1 MLEVQIYK
9 KLAEFDLDVSF
20 QVNDNI
26 LGLMGASGSGKS
38 MTLKCIAG
46 IETPDQGRIV
56 LNDRVLFDSEKK
68 INVPIQ
74 KRNVGYMFQS
84 YALFPNMDV
93 YENISVGLRARKV
106 KDVDIVVRKV
116 MKQFQISELA
126 SRYPKQLSGGQRQ
139 RLSIARAIVRKPEI
153 YIFDDSFSA
162 LDFKTDAKLRE
173 ALAASCKETKSTVLL
188 VAQRISSILHADQ
201 IIVLDEGKM
210 VGKGTHAELM
220 ESCDVYQQIASSQLT
235 KEELANV

>member
-84 YALFPNMDV
+84 YALFPNMNV

-106 KDVDIVVRKV
+106 KDVDIVAQKV

-126 SRYPKQLSGGQRQ
+126 SRYSKQLSGGQRQ
-139 RLSIARAIVRKPEI
+139 RVALARLMAYEPDVLLLDEP
-153 YIFDDSFSA
+153 FSA
-162 LDFKTDAKLRE
+162 LDEDLKEDLLRE
-173 ALAASCKETKSTVLL
+173 LKSELQISKPVIFVSHNKEEVNELCDFKYKIK
-188 VAQRISSILHADQ
+188 QGEI
-201 IIVLDEGKM
+201 
-210 VGKGTHAELM
+210 VGKT
-220 ESCDVYQQIASSQLT
+220 V
-235 KEELANV
+235 

>member
-20 QVNDNI
+20 QVDDNI

-56 LNDRVLFDSEKK
+56 LNNRVLFDSEKK

-84 YALFPNMDV
+84 YALFTNMNV

-106 KDVDIVVRKV
+106 KDVDIVVQKV
-116 MKQFQISELA
+116 MQQFQIFELA

-139 RLSIARAIVRKPEI
+139 RVALARLMAYEPDVLLLDEP
-153 YIFDDSFSA
+153 FSA
-162 LDFKTDAKLRE
+162 LDEDLKKDLLQE
-173 ALAASCKETKSTVLL
+173 LKSEL
-188 VAQRISSILHADQ
+188 QISKPVIFVSHD
-201 IIVLDEGKM
+201 
-210 VGKGTHAELM
+210 
-220 ESCDVYQQIASSQLT
+220 
-235 KEELANV
+235 KEEVNYLCDLKYKIKQGEII

>member
-20 QVNDNI
+20 QVNDSI

-84 YALFPNMDV
+84 YALFPNMNV

-106 KDVDIVVRKV
+106 KDVDIVAQKV

-126 SRYPKQLSGGQRQ
+126 SRYSKQLSGGQRQ
-139 RLSIARAIVRKPEI
+139 RVALARLMAYEPDVLLLDEP
-153 YIFDDSFSA
+153 FSA
-162 LDFKTDAKLRE
+162 LDEDLKEDLLRE
-173 ALAASCKETKSTVLL
+173 LKSEL
-188 VAQRISSILHADQ
+188 QISKPVIFVSHN
-201 IIVLDEGKM
+201 
-210 VGKGTHAELM
+210 
-220 ESCDVYQQIASSQLT
+220 
-235 KEELANV
+235 KEEVNELCDFKYKIKQGEIV

>member
-9 KLAEFDLDVSF
+9 KLAEFDLDASF
-20 QVNDNI
+20 QVDDNI

-56 LNDRVLFDSEKK
+56 LNGRVLFDSEKK

-84 YALFPNMDV
+84 YALFPNMNV

-106 KDVDIVVRKV
+106 KDVDIVVQKV
-116 MKQFQISELA
+116 MQQFRIFELA

-139 RLSIARAIVRKPEI
+139 RVALARLMAYEPDVLLLDEP
-153 YIFDDSFSA
+153 FSA
-162 LDFKTDAKLRE
+162 LDEDLKKDLLQKL
-173 ALAASCKETKSTVLL
+173 KSEL
-188 VAQRISSILHADQ
+188 QISKPVIFVSHD
-201 IIVLDEGKM
+201 
-210 VGKGTHAELM
+210 
-220 ESCDVYQQIASSQLT
+220 
-235 KEELANV
+235 KEEVNKLCDLKYKIKQGEII

>member
-9 KLAEFDLDVSF
+9 KLAEFDLDISF
-20 QVNDNI
+20 QVDDNI

-56 LNDRVLFDSEKK
+56 LNNRVLFDSEKK

-84 YALFPNMDV
+84 YALFPNMNV

-106 KDVDIVVRKV
+106 KDVDIVVQKV
-116 MKQFQISELA
+116 MQQFRIFELA

-139 RLSIARAIVRKPEI
+139 RVALARLIAYEPDVLLLDEP
-153 YIFDDSFSA
+153 FSA
-162 LDFKTDAKLRE
+162 LDEDLKKDLLQE
-173 ALAASCKETKSTVLL
+173 LKSEL
-188 VAQRISSILHADQ
+188 QISKQVIFVSHD
-201 IIVLDEGKM
+201 
-210 VGKGTHAELM
+210 
-220 ESCDVYQQIASSQLT
+220 
-235 KEELANV
+235 KEEVNYLCDLKYKIKQGEII

>member
-9 KLAEFDLDVSF
+9 KLAEFDLDISF

-56 LNDRVLFDSEKK
+56 LNNRVLFDSEKK

-84 YALFPNMDV
+84 YALFPNMNV

-106 KDVDIVVRKV
+106 KDVDIVVQKV
-116 MKQFQISELA
+116 MQQFRIFELA

-139 RLSIARAIVRKPEI
+139 RVALARLIAYEPDVLLLDEP
-153 YIFDDSFSA
+153 FSA
-162 LDFKTDAKLRE
+162 LDEDLKEDLLRE
-173 ALAASCKETKSTVLL
+173 LKSEL
-188 VAQRISSILHADQ
+188 QISKPVVFVSHNEEEVSELCDFKYKIKLGE
-201 IIVLDEGKM
+201 IV
-210 VGKGTHAELM
+210 
-220 ESCDVYQQIASSQLT
+220 
-235 KEELANV
+235 

>member
-20 QVNDNI
+20 QVDDNI

-46 IETPDQGRIV
+46 IETPNQGRIV
-56 LNDRVLFDSEKK
+56 LNGRVLFDSEKK

-84 YALFPNMDV
+84 YALFPNMNV

-106 KDVDIVVRKV
+106 KDVDIVVQKV
-116 MKQFQISELA
+116 MQQFRIFELA

-139 RLSIARAIVRKPEI
+139 RVALARLMAYEPDVLLLDEP
-153 YIFDDSFSA
+153 FSA
-162 LDFKTDAKLRE
+162 LDEDL
-173 ALAASCKETKSTVLL
+173 KEDLLQELKSEL
-188 VAQRISSILHADQ
+188 QISKPVIFVSHD
-201 IIVLDEGKM
+201 
-210 VGKGTHAELM
+210 
-220 ESCDVYQQIASSQLT
+220 
-235 KEELANV
+235 KEEVNELCDLKYKIKEGEIV

>member
-84 YALFPNMDV
+84 YALFPNMNV

-106 KDVDIVVRKV
+106 KDVDIVVQKV
-116 MKQFQISELA
+116 MQQFRVFELA

-139 RLSIARAIVRKPEI
+139 RVALARLMAYEPDVLLLDEP
-153 YIFDDSFSA
+153 FNA
-162 LDFKTDAKLRE
+162 LDEDLKEDLLRE
-173 ALAASCKETKSTVLL
+173 LKSEL
-188 VAQRISSILHADQ
+188 QISKPVIFVSHN
-201 IIVLDEGKM
+201 
-210 VGKGTHAELM
+210 
-220 ESCDVYQQIASSQLT
+220 
-235 KEELANV
+235 KEEVNELCDFKYKIKQGEIV

>member
-68 INVPIQ
+68 INVSIQ

-84 YALFPNMDV
+84 YALFPNMNV
-93 YENISVGLRARKV
+93 YENISVGLRA
-106 KDVDIVVRKV
+106 RKV

-139 RLSIARAIVRKPEI
+139 RVALARLMAYEPDVLLLDEP
-153 YIFDDSFSA
+153 FNA
-162 LDFKTDAKLRE
+162 LDEDLKEDLLRE
-173 ALAASCKETKSTVLL
+173 LKSEL
-188 VAQRISSILHADQ
+188 QISKPVIFVSHN
-201 IIVLDEGKM
+201 
-210 VGKGTHAELM
+210 
-220 ESCDVYQQIASSQLT
+220 
-235 KEELANV
+235 KEEVNELCDFKYKIKQGEIV

>member
-116 MKQFQISELA
+116 MKQFQISELD

-139 RLSIARAIVRKPEI
+139 RVALARLMAYEPDVLLLDEP
-153 YIFDDSFSA
+153 FSA
-162 LDFKTDAKLRE
+162 LDEDLKEDLLRE
-173 ALAASCKETKSTVLL
+173 LKSEL
-188 VAQRISSILHADQ
+188 QISKPVVFVSHN
-201 IIVLDEGKM
+201 
-210 VGKGTHAELM
+210 
-220 ESCDVYQQIASSQLT
+220 
-235 KEELANV
+235 KEEVNELCDFKYKIKQGEIV

>member
-20 QVNDNI
+20 QVNNNI

-46 IETPDQGRIV
+46 IETPDHGRIV
-56 LNDRVLFDSEKK
+56 LNNRVLFDSEKK

-84 YALFPNMDV
+84 YALFPNMNV
-93 YENISVGLRARKV
+93 YENISVGLKARKV
-106 KDVDIVVRKV
+106 KDVDIVVQKV
-116 MKQFQISELA
+116 MQQFRIRELA

-139 RLSIARAIVRKPEI
+139 RVALARLIAYEPELLLL
-153 YIFDDSFSA
+153 DEPFSA
-162 LDFKTDAKLRE
+162 LDEDL
-173 ALAASCKETKSTVLL
+173 KEDLLSELKSEL
-188 VAQRISSILHADQ
+188 QISKPVIFVSHN
-201 IIVLDEGKM
+201 
-210 VGKGTHAELM
+210 
-220 ESCDVYQQIASSQLT
+220 
-235 KEELANV
+235 KEEVNELCDFKYKIKQGEII

>member
-9 KLAEFDLDVSF
+9 KLAEFDLDISF

-56 LNDRVLFDSEKK
+56 LNNRVLFDSEKK

-84 YALFPNMDV
+84 YALFPNMNV

-106 KDVDIVVRKV
+106 KDVDIVVQKV
-116 MKQFQISELA
+116 MQQFRIFELA

-139 RLSIARAIVRKPEI
+139 RVALARLMAYEPDVLLLDEP
-153 YIFDDSFSA
+153 FSA
-162 LDFKTDAKLRE
+162 LDEDLKKDLLQE
-173 ALAASCKETKSTVLL
+173 LKSEL
-188 VAQRISSILHADQ
+188 QISKPVIFVSHD
-201 IIVLDEGKM
+201 
-210 VGKGTHAELM
+210 
-220 ESCDVYQQIASSQLT
+220 
-235 KEELANV
+235 KEEVSYLCDLKYKIKQGEII

>member
-20 QVNDNI
+20 QVDDNI

-56 LNDRVLFDSEKK
+56 LNNRVLFDSEKK

-84 YALFPNMDV
+84 YALFPNMNV

-106 KDVDIVVRKV
+106 KDVDIVVQKV
-116 MKQFQISELA
+116 MQQFRVFELA

-139 RLSIARAIVRKPEI
+139 RVALARLMAYEPDVLLLDEP
-153 YIFDDSFSA
+153 FSA
-162 LDFKTDAKLRE
+162 LDEDLKEDLLQKL
-173 ALAASCKETKSTVLL
+173 KSEL
-188 VAQRISSILHADQ
+188 QISKPVIFVSHD
-201 IIVLDEGKM
+201 
-210 VGKGTHAELM
+210 
-220 ESCDVYQQIASSQLT
+220 
-235 KEELANV
+235 KEEVNYLCDLKYKIKQGEII

>member
-116 MKQFQISELA
+116 MKRFQISELA

-139 RLSIARAIVRKPEI
+139 RVALARLMAYEPDVLLLDEP
-153 YIFDDSFSA
+153 FSA
-162 LDFKTDAKLRE
+162 LDEDLKEDLLRE
-173 ALAASCKETKSTVLL
+173 LKSEL
-188 VAQRISSILHADQ
+188 QISKPVVFVSHN
-201 IIVLDEGKM
+201 
-210 VGKGTHAELM
+210 
-220 ESCDVYQQIASSQLT
+220 
-235 KEELANV
+235 KEEVNELCDFKYKIKLGEIV

>member
-1 MLEVQIYK
+1 MLEVKIYK
-9 KLAEFDLDVSF
+9 KLAEFDLDASF

-56 LNDRVLFDSEKK
+56 LNGRVLFDSEKK

-84 YALFPNMDV
+84 YALFPNMNV

-106 KDVDIVVRKV
+106 KDVDIVVQKV
-116 MKQFQISELA
+116 MQQFRVFELA

-139 RLSIARAIVRKPEI
+139 RVALARLMAYEPDVLLLDEP
-153 YIFDDSFSA
+153 FSA
-162 LDFKTDAKLRE
+162 LDEDLKKDLLQE
-173 ALAASCKETKSTVLL
+173 LKSEL
-188 VAQRISSILHADQ
+188 QISNRLF
-201 IIVLDEGKM
+201 
-210 VGKGTHAELM
+210 
-220 ESCDVYQQIASSQLT
+220 CIAR
-235 KEELANV
+235 

>member
-9 KLAEFDLDVSF
+9 KLAEFDLDASF
-20 QVNDNI
+20 QVDDNI

-38 MTLKCIAG
+38 MTLQCIAG

-56 LNDRVLFDSEKK
+56 LNNRVLFDSEKK

-84 YALFPNMDV
+84 YALFPNMNV

-106 KDVDIVVRKV
+106 KDVDIVVQKV
-116 MKQFQISELA
+116 MQQFRVFELA

-139 RLSIARAIVRKPEI
+139 RVALARLMAYEPDVLLLDEP
-153 YIFDDSFSA
+153 FSA
-162 LDFKTDAKLRE
+162 LDEDL
-173 ALAASCKETKSTVLL
+173 KEDLLQELKSEL
-188 VAQRISSILHADQ
+188 QISKPVIFVSHD
-201 IIVLDEGKM
+201 
-210 VGKGTHAELM
+210 
-220 ESCDVYQQIASSQLT
+220 
-235 KEELANV
+235 KEEVNYLCDLNYKIKQGEII

>member
-56 LNDRVLFDSEKK
+56 LNNRVLFDSEKK

-106 KDVDIVVRKV
+106 KDVDIVVQKV
-116 MKQFQISELA
+116 MQQFRIF
-126 SRYPKQLSGGQRQ
+126 
-139 RLSIARAIVRKPEI
+139 EI
-153 YIFDDSFSA
+153 TYKDPMKKRRRFCM
-162 LDFKTDAKLRE
+162 L
-173 ALAASCKETKSTVLL
+173 CKNLLLFFVETW
-188 VAQRISSILHADQ
+188 
-201 IIVLDEGKM
+201 
-210 VGKGTHAELM
+210 
-220 ESCDVYQQIASSQLT
+220 DV
-235 KEELANV
+235 

>member
-84 YALFPNMDV
+84 YALFPNMNV
-93 YENISVGLRARKV
+93 YENISVGLRARKA
-106 KDVDIVVRKV
+106 KDVDIVAQKV

-126 SRYPKQLSGGQRQ
+126 SRYSKQLSGGQRQ
-139 RLSIARAIVRKPEI
+139 RVALARLMAYEPDVLLLDEP
-153 YIFDDSFSA
+153 FSA
-162 LDFKTDAKLRE
+162 LDEDLKEDLLRE
-173 ALAASCKETKSTVLL
+173 LKSEL
-188 VAQRISSILHADQ
+188 QISKPVIFVSHN
-201 IIVLDEGKM
+201 
-210 VGKGTHAELM
+210 
-220 ESCDVYQQIASSQLT
+220 
-235 KEELANV
+235 KEEVNELCDFKYKIKQGEIV

>member
-20 QVNDNI
+20 QVDDNI
-26 LGLMGASGSGKS
+26 LGFMGASGSGKS

-56 LNDRVLFDSEKK
+56 LNGRVLFDSEKK

-84 YALFPNMDV
+84 YALFPNMNV

-116 MKQFQISELA
+116 MRQFQISELA
-126 SRYPKQLSGGQRQ
+126 SRYLKQLSGGQRQ
-139 RLSIARAIVRKPEI
+139 RVALARLMAYEPDVLLLDEP
-153 YIFDDSFSA
+153 FSA
-162 LDFKTDAKLRE
+162 LDEDLKKDLLQE
-173 ALAASCKETKSTVLL
+173 LKSEL
-188 VAQRISSILHADQ
+188 QISKPVIFVSHD
-201 IIVLDEGKM
+201 
-210 VGKGTHAELM
+210 
-220 ESCDVYQQIASSQLT
+220 
-235 KEELANV
+235 KEEVNELCDLKYKIKQGEII

>member
-20 QVNDNI
+20 QVDDNI

-56 LNDRVLFDSEKK
+56 LNGRVLFDSEKK

-84 YALFPNMDV
+84 YALFPNMNV

-106 KDVDIVVRKV
+106 KDVDIVVQK
-116 MKQFQISELA
+116 MMQQFRIFELA

-139 RLSIARAIVRKPEI
+139 RVALARLMAYEPDVLLLDEP
-153 YIFDDSFSA
+153 FSA
-162 LDFKTDAKLRE
+162 LDEDLKKDLLQE
-173 ALAASCKETKSTVLL
+173 LKSEL
-188 VAQRISSILHADQ
+188 QISKPVIFVSHD
-201 IIVLDEGKM
+201 
-210 VGKGTHAELM
+210 
-220 ESCDVYQQIASSQLT
+220 
-235 KEELANV
+235 KEEVNYLCDLKYKIKQGEII

>member
-20 QVNDNI
+20 QVDDNI

-56 LNDRVLFDSEKK
+56 LNNCVLFDSEKK

-84 YALFPNMDV
+84 YALFPNMNV

-106 KDVDIVVRKV
+106 KDVDIVVQKV
-116 MKQFQISELA
+116 MQQFRVFELA

-139 RLSIARAIVRKPEI
+139 RVALARLMAYEPDVLLLDEP
-153 YIFDDSFSA
+153 FSA
-162 LDFKTDAKLRE
+162 LDEDLKEDLLQKL
-173 ALAASCKETKSTVLL
+173 KSEL
-188 VAQRISSILHADQ
+188 QISKPVIFVSHD
-201 IIVLDEGKM
+201 
-210 VGKGTHAELM
+210 
-220 ESCDVYQQIASSQLT
+220 
-235 KEELANV
+235 KEEVNKLCDLKYKIKQGEII

>member
-9 KLAEFDLDVSF
+9 KLAEFDLDASF
-20 QVNDNI
+20 QVDDNI

-56 LNDRVLFDSEKK
+56 LNNRVLFDSETK

-84 YALFPNMDV
+84 YALFPNMNV

-106 KDVDIVVRKV
+106 KDVDIVVQKV
-116 MKQFQISELA
+116 MQQFRIFELA

-139 RLSIARAIVRKPEI
+139 RVALARLMAYEPDVLLLDEP
-153 YIFDDSFSA
+153 FSA
-162 LDFKTDAKLRE
+162 LDEDL
-173 ALAASCKETKSTVLL
+173 KEDLLQELKSEL
-188 VAQRISSILHADQ
+188 QISKPVIFVSHD
-201 IIVLDEGKM
+201 
-210 VGKGTHAELM
+210 
-220 ESCDVYQQIASSQLT
+220 
-235 KEELANV
+235 KEEVNELCDLNYKIKQGEII

>member
-20 QVNDNI
+20 QVTDNV

-56 LNDRVLFDSEKK
+56 LNNRVLFDSEKK

-84 YALFPNMDV
+84 YALFPNMNV

-106 KDVDIVVRKV
+106 KDVDIVVQKV
-116 MKQFQISELA
+116 MQQFRICELA

-139 RLSIARAIVRKPEI
+139 RVALARLMAYEPDVLLLDEP
-153 YIFDDSFSA
+153 FSA
-162 LDFKTDAKLRE
+162 LDEDLKEDLLPKFKSEL
-173 ALAASCKETKSTVLL
+173 
-188 VAQRISSILHADQ
+188 QISKPVIFVSHN
-201 IIVLDEGKM
+201 
-210 VGKGTHAELM
+210 
-220 ESCDVYQQIASSQLT
+220 
-235 KEELANV
+235 KEEVNELCDLKYKIKEGIII

>member
-26 LGLMGASGSGKS
+26 LGLMGASGFGKS

-84 YALFPNMDV
+84 YALFPNMNV

-106 KDVDIVVRKV
+106 KDVDIVAQKV

-126 SRYPKQLSGGQRQ
+126 SRYSKQLSGGQRQ
-139 RLSIARAIVRKPEI
+139 RVALARLMAYEPDVLLLDEP
-153 YIFDDSFSA
+153 FSA
-162 LDFKTDAKLRE
+162 LDEDLKEDLLRE
-173 ALAASCKETKSTVLL
+173 LKSEL
-188 VAQRISSILHADQ
+188 QISKPVIFVSHN
-201 IIVLDEGKM
+201 
-210 VGKGTHAELM
+210 
-220 ESCDVYQQIASSQLT
+220 
-235 KEELANV
+235 KEEVNELCDFKYKIKQGEIV

>member
-84 YALFPNMDV
+84 YALFPNMNV

-106 KDVDIVVRKV
+106 KDVDIVAQKV

-126 SRYPKQLSGGQRQ
+126 SRYSKQLSGGQRQ
-139 RLSIARAIVRKPEI
+139 RVALARLMAYEPDVLLLDEP
-153 YIFDDSFSA
+153 FSA
-162 LDFKTDAKLRE
+162 LDEDLKEDLLRE
-173 ALAASCKETKSTVLL
+173 LKSEL
-188 VAQRISSILHADQ
+188 QISKP
-201 IIVLDEGKM
+201 IIFVS
-210 VGKGTHAELM
+210 HN
-220 ESCDVYQQIASSQLT
+220 
-235 KEELANV
+235 KEEVNELCDFKYKIKQGEIV

>member
-84 YALFPNMDV
+84 YALFPNMNV

-106 KDVDIVVRKV
+106 KDVDIVVQKV
-116 MKQFQISELA
+116 MQQFRVFELA

-139 RLSIARAIVRKPEI
+139 RVALARLMAYEPDVLLLDEP
-153 YIFDDSFSA
+153 FSA
-162 LDFKTDAKLRE
+162 LDEDLKEDLLRE
-173 ALAASCKETKSTVLL
+173 LKSEL
-188 VAQRISSILHADQ
+188 QISKPVIFVSHN
-201 IIVLDEGKM
+201 
-210 VGKGTHAELM
+210 
-220 ESCDVYQQIASSQLT
+220 
-235 KEELANV
+235 KEEVNELCDFKYKIKQGEIV

>member
-84 YALFPNMDV
+84 YALFPNMNV

-106 KDVDIVVRKV
+106 KDVDIVVQKV
-116 MKQFQISELA
+116 MQQFRVFELA

-139 RLSIARAIVRKPEI
+139 RVALARLMAYEPDVLLLDEP
-153 YIFDDSFSA
+153 FSA
-162 LDFKTDAKLRE
+162 LDEDL
-173 ALAASCKETKSTVLL
+173 KEDLLQELKSEL
-188 VAQRISSILHADQ
+188 QISKPVIFVSHD
-201 IIVLDEGKM
+201 
-210 VGKGTHAELM
+210 
-220 ESCDVYQQIASSQLT
+220 
-235 KEELANV
+235 KEEVNYLCDLNYKIKQGEII

>member
-26 LGLMGASGSGKS
+26 SGLMGASGSGKS

-106 KDVDIVVRKV
+106 NDVDIVVRKV

-139 RLSIARAIVRKPEI
+139 RVALADEP
-153 YIFDDSFSA
+153 FSA
-162 LDFKTDAKLRE
+162 LDEDLKEDLLRE
-173 ALAASCKETKSTVLL
+173 LKSEL
-188 VAQRISSILHADQ
+188 QISKPVVFVSHNEEEVSELCDFKYKIKLGE
-201 IIVLDEGKM
+201 IV
-210 VGKGTHAELM
+210 
-220 ESCDVYQQIASSQLT
+220 
-235 KEELANV
+235 

>member
-9 KLAEFDLDVSF
+9 KLAEFDLDISF

-46 IETPDQGRIV
+46 IEMPDQGRIV
-56 LNDRVLFDSEKK
+56 LNGRVLFDSEKK
-68 INVPIQ
+68 INVSIQ

-84 YALFPNMDV
+84 YALFPNMNV

-106 KDVDIVVRKV
+106 KDVDIVVQKV
-116 MKQFQISELA
+116 MQQFRIFELA

-139 RLSIARAIVRKPEI
+139 RVALARLMAYEPDVLLLDEP
-153 YIFDDSFSA
+153 FSA
-162 LDFKTDAKLRE
+162 LDEDLKKDLLQELKSELQISKPVIFVSHD
-173 ALAASCKETKSTVLL
+173 KEEVNYLCDLKYKIK
-188 VAQRISSILHADQ
+188 QGE
-201 IIVLDEGKM
+201 IIW
-210 VGKGTHAELM
+210 
-220 ESCDVYQQIASSQLT
+220 CASSVQLI
-235 KEELANV
+235 

>member
-46 IETPDQGRIV
+46 IEKPDQGRIV
-56 LNDRVLFDSEKK
+56 LNGRVLFDSEKK

-84 YALFPNMDV
+84 YALFPNMNV

-106 KDVDIVVRKV
+106 KDVDIVVQKV
-116 MKQFQISELA
+116 MQQFRIFELA

-139 RLSIARAIVRKPEI
+139 RVALARLMAYEPDVLLLDEP
-153 YIFDDSFSA
+153 FSA
-162 LDFKTDAKLRE
+162 LDEDLKKDLLQE
-173 ALAASCKETKSTVLL
+173 LKSEL
-188 VAQRISSILHADQ
+188 QISKPVIFVSHD
-201 IIVLDEGKM
+201 
-210 VGKGTHAELM
+210 
-220 ESCDVYQQIASSQLT
+220 
-235 KEELANV
+235 KEEVNYLCDLKYKIKQGEII

>member
-1 MLEVQIYK
+1 MLQVRIKK
-9 KLAEFDLDVSF
+9 KLGNFLLDVDFSMDGGIF
-20 QVNDNI
+20 AI
-26 LGLMGASGSGKS
+26 LGASGCGKS

-46 IETPDQGRIV
+46 IETPDKGRIT

-68 INVPIQ
+68 INIPIQ

-139 RLSIARAIVRKPEI
+139 RVALARLMAYEPDVLL
-153 YIFDDSFSA
+153 FDEPFSA
-162 LDFKTDAKLRE
+162 LDEDLKEDLLK
-173 ALAASCKETKSTVLL
+173 ALKSEL
-188 VAQRISSILHADQ
+188 RISKPVIFVSHNKEEVNYLCDLKYKIK
-201 IIVLDEGKM
+201 EGK
-210 VGKGTHAELM
+210 
-220 ESCDVYQQIASSQLT
+220 II
-235 KEELANV
+235 

>member
-20 QVNDNI
+20 QANDNV

-56 LNDRVLFDSEKK
+56 LNNRVLFDSEKK

-84 YALFPNMDV
+84 YALFPNMNV

-106 KDVDIVVRKV
+106 KDVDIVVQIV
-116 MKQFQISELA
+116 MQQFRICELA

-139 RLSIARAIVRKPEI
+139 RVALARLMAYEPDVLLLDEP
-153 YIFDDSFSA
+153 FSA
-162 LDFKTDAKLRE
+162 LDEDLKEDLLRE
-173 ALAASCKETKSTVLL
+173 LKSEL
-188 VAQRISSILHADQ
+188 QISKPVIFVSHN
-201 IIVLDEGKM
+201 
-210 VGKGTHAELM
+210 
-220 ESCDVYQQIASSQLT
+220 
-235 KEELANV
+235 KEEVNELCDLKYKIKEGAIV

>member
-9 KLAEFDLDVSF
+9 KLAEFDLDASF
-20 QVNDNI
+20 QVDDNI

-84 YALFPNMDV
+84 YALFPNMNV

-106 KDVDIVVRKV
+106 KDVDIVVQKV
-116 MKQFQISELA
+116 MQQFRVFELA

-139 RLSIARAIVRKPEI
+139 RVALARLMAYEPDVLLLDEP
-153 YIFDDSFSA
+153 FSA
-162 LDFKTDAKLRE
+162 LDEDL
-173 ALAASCKETKSTVLL
+173 KEDLLQELKSEL
-188 VAQRISSILHADQ
+188 QISKPVIFVSHN
-201 IIVLDEGKM
+201 
-210 VGKGTHAELM
+210 
-220 ESCDVYQQIASSQLT
+220 
-235 KEELANV
+235 KEEVNELCDFKYKIKQGEII

>member
-9 KLAEFDLDVSF
+9 KLAEFDLDISF
-20 QVNDNI
+20 QVDDNI

-56 LNDRVLFDSEKK
+56 LNGRVLFDSEKK

-84 YALFPNMDV
+84 YALFPNMNV

-106 KDVDIVVRKV
+106 KDVDIVVQKV
-116 MKQFQISELA
+116 MQQFRIFELA

-139 RLSIARAIVRKPEI
+139 RVALARLMAYEPDVLLLDEP
-153 YIFDDSFSA
+153 FSA
-162 LDFKTDAKLRE
+162 LDEDLKKDLLQE
-173 ALAASCKETKSTVLL
+173 LKSEL
-188 VAQRISSILHADQ
+188 QISKPVIFVSHD
-201 IIVLDEGKM
+201 
-210 VGKGTHAELM
+210 
-220 ESCDVYQQIASSQLT
+220 
-235 KEELANV
+235 KEEVNYLCNLKYKIKQGEII